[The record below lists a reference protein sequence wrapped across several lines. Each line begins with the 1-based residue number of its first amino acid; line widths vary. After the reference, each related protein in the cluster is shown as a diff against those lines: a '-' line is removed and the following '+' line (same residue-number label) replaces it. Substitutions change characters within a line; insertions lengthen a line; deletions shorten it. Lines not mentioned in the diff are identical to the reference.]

1 MESGG
6 GTAAAA
12 GEELRAGLVDEGE
25 EGSAEDG
32 QHLRAATVALA
43 GVVLAPLGVAFPV
56 VFVFDA
62 PVAADDFQE
71 PLRAGAA
78 RLKAGGKVAHALDGG
93 WGVFAGAL
101 AGAGDA
107 HDSPRK
113 RQADA
118 LGFYGD
124 DADFVPRE
132 APVGFA
138 FLAKRGV
145 APSSRPLA

>member
-1 MESGG
+1 MESRG
-6 GTAAAA
+6 GTAATA
-12 GEELRAGLVDEGE
+12 GEELRAGLVDEGQK
-25 EGSAEDG
+25 GSAEDG
-32 QHLRAATVALA
+32 QHLRAAAVALA
-43 GVVLAPLGVAFPV
+43 GAVLAPLGVAFPV

-78 RLKAGGKVAHALDGG
+78 GIKAGQEVAHALDGG
-93 WGVFAGAL
+93 WSVFAGAL

-107 HDSPRK
+107 HDGPRK

-124 DADFVPRE
+124 DADFVSRD

-138 FLAKRGV
+138 LLAKRGA